1 MDWTKVPQNILV
13 CEVGPRDGLQSE
25 QKHLTLEQKLELI
38 NLAVGAGCKVVEV
51 GSFVSPKAIPQMAD
65 TDALCKMLPVVE
77 GVEYRGLIFNLKG
90 LKRAEAAGLKKC
102 QLTVSASK
110 GHCLANMNKTP
121 EEAVA
126 SFAECVEYAKEKG
139 ITLCAAM
146 ATSFGCP
153 IDGDVPFAQVVS
165 VASCLSEMGIKEIT
179 LADTTGMANPKQVYK
194 YMVEIQ
200 KLLPDVSFGLHFHN
214 TRGLGLANVMA
225 GLEAGITRYDAS
237 YAGTGGCPFAPGA
250 SGNIATE
257 DLVNMCNETGI
268 GTGIDIDKYLA
279 LGRKVEEYVGG
290 KRSSALL
297 RAGKCSDIVAKN
309 KK

>member
-1 MDWTKVPQNILV
+1 MEMLNLPQEMLI

-25 QKHLTLEQKLELI
+25 QKFLTLEQKLELI
-38 NLAVGAGCKVVEV
+38 NMSIDAGCKVIEV

-65 TDALCKMLPVVE
+65 TDDLCKLLPQVE

-126 SFAECVEYAKEKG
+126 SFAECVEYANEHG
-139 ITLCAAM
+139 IALCAAM

-153 IDGDVPFAQVVS
+153 IDGHVPFEQVVS
-165 VASCLSEMGIKEIT
+165 VAKCLSDMGVKEIT
-179 LADTTGMANPKQVYK
+179 LADTTGMANPKQVFQ
-194 YMVEIQ
+194 YMNDIQ
-200 KLLPDVSFGLHFHN
+200 KLLPDVDFGLHFHN

-225 GLEAGITRYDAS
+225 GLMTGITRYDAS

-257 DLVNMCNETGI
+257 DLLNMANEIGIKTGM
-268 GTGIDIDKYLA
+268 DIDKCLA

-290 KRSSALL
+290 KRSSSLL

>member
-1 MDWTKVPQNILV
+1 MDWTRVPQEILI

-25 QKHLTLEQKLELI
+25 QQYLSLEQKLELI
-38 NLAVGAGCKVVEV
+38 NLAVAAGCKVIEV

-65 TDALCKMLPVVE
+65 TDELCKLLPQVE

-102 QLTVSASK
+102 QLTVSTSK

-126 SFAECVEYAKEKG
+126 SFAECVAYAEEKG
-139 ITLCAAM
+139 IALCAAM

-153 IDGDVPFAQVVS
+153 IDGEVPFAQVVS
-165 VASCLSEMGIKEIT
+165 VARALSELGIKEIT
-179 LADTTGMANPKQVYK
+179 LADTTGMANPRQVYQ
-194 YMVEIQ
+194 YMVELQ
-200 KLLPDVSFGLHFHN
+200 ELLPEVSWGLHFHN
-214 TRGLGLANVMA
+214 TRGLGLANVIA
-225 GLEAGITRYDAS
+225 GLEAGITRFDAS

-268 GTGIDIDKYLA
+268 KTGIDLDKYLA
-279 LGRKVEEYVGG
+279 LGRKVEAYVGG

-297 RAGKCSDIVAKN
+297 RAGKCSDIVKN

>member
-1 MDWTKVPQNILV
+1 MDWTKVPQEILV

-25 QKHLTLEQKLELI
+25 QQYLALEQKLELI
-38 NLAVGAGCKVVEV
+38 NLSVGAGCRVVEV

-65 TDALCKMLPVVE
+65 TDELCKLLPPID

-126 SFAECVEYAKEKG
+126 SFAECIEYAQEKG
-139 ITLCAAM
+139 IALCAAM

-153 IDGDVPFAQVVS
+153 IDGDVPFEQVVS
-165 VASCLSEMGIKEIT
+165 VAKALGDMGVKELT
-179 LADTTGMANPKQVYK
+179 LADTTGMANPRQVYK
-194 YMVEIQ
+194 YMVDIQ
-200 KLLPDVSFGLHFHN
+200 KLIPDVSWGLHFHN

-225 GLEAGITRYDAS
+225 GLEAGITRFDAS

-268 GTGIDIDKYLA
+268 KTGIDIDKYLA

-297 RAGKCSDIVAKN
+297 RAGKCSDIVKN

>member
-1 MDWTKVPQNILV
+1 MDWTKLPQKMLV

-25 QKHLTLEQKLELI
+25 KQHLTIDQKLELI
-38 NLAVGAGCKVVEV
+38 NLAVAAGCKVVEV

-65 TDALCKMLPVVE
+65 TDELCKLLPQVD

-126 SFAECVEYAKEKG
+126 SFAECVEYANEHG
-139 ITLCAAM
+139 IALCAAM

-153 IDGDVPFAQVVS
+153 IDGHVPFEQVVS
-165 VASCLSEMGIKEIT
+165 VAKCLSEMGIREIT
-179 LADTTGMANPKQVYK
+179 LADTTGMANPRQVYQ
-194 YMVEIQ
+194 YMVDIK
-200 KLLPDVSFGLHFHN
+200 KLIPDADFGLHFHN

-225 GLEAGITRYDAS
+225 GLEAGIVRFDAS

-257 DLVNMCNETGI
+257 DLINMCNETGI
-268 GTGIDIDKYLA
+268 ETGIDIDKYLE